1 MWRKIDG
8 WWTRHSDGRRYDR
21 GPMYLSVLVGLFLT
35 AISML
40 LQGPTP
46 TGPISAALDAAS
58 QTTLATSMLIGTGS
72 MLFGSAAGARFFF
85 PKWQRTRCYQVGIAG
100 VPISVTGLV
109 MYSWATITET
119 PNFLSAMGGAMTP
132 LMAIGL
138 SVNGFYFT
146 LEIRRIERNVNVIK
160 REEGI
165 GDA

>member
-58 QTTLATSMLIGTGS
+58 QTMLATSMLIGTGS
-72 MLFGSAAGARFFF
+72 MLFGSAAGARLFFQNGSAPVATKWELQAF
-85 PKWQRTRCYQVGIAG
+85 PFQLRALLCTHGPRLLKPQIFCQQ
-100 VPISVTGLV
+100 LV
-109 MYSWATITET
+109 DRW
-119 PNFLSAMGGAMTP
+119 L
-132 LMAIGL
+132 
-138 SVNGFYFT
+138 
-146 LEIRRIERNVNVIK
+146 R
-160 REEGI
+160 
-165 GDA
+165 